1 MIARKCKTG
10 LEYCFQNSPPIRHPI
25 IMALRRSE
33 AHSLTGKA
41 SSQILKPSMKF
52 SCCDKTLHE
61 DTVYSINAFVQLYSS
76 DILGIATTLKLLQF
90 LLEGNNI
97 TTTYKLV
104 YQEGNTLVAT
114 KYNSNIWR
122 LYYYKHC
129 TFIDVP
135 NKIKKRIAHINF

>member
-1 MIARKCKTG
+1 M
-10 LEYCFQNSPPIRHPI
+10 QNRTRILLSELPPIRHPI

-33 AHSLTGKA
+33 AHLLTGKA
-41 SSQILKPSMKF
+41 SPRILKPSMKL

-76 DILGIATTLKLLQF
+76 DILGVATTLKLLPF

-114 KYNSNIWR
+114 KYNSNI
-122 LYYYKHC
+122 
-129 TFIDVP
+129 
-135 NKIKKRIAHINF
+135 